1 VVALVEETRQ
11 QAFREALRARF
22 PTLRFL

>member
-1 VVALVEETRQ
+1 VVALVEETHK
-11 QAFREALRARF
+11 QAFQEALRARF